1 MIGNFLLI
9 TKQIDNM
16 ETTVIILS
24 GINEVNYIPTLK
36 TEIISYLGQR
46 LISSEMKDSFC
57 IGIYGTLDDE
67 DKKAI
72 SLMVEK
78 TNSPTLSILF
88 IEHNKSFLNQTITT
102 IQYNE

>member
-1 MIGNFLLI
+1 
-9 TKQIDNM
+9 M
-16 ETTVIILS
+16 ETTLIIVS
-24 GINEVNYIPTLK
+24 GLNEVNYIPTLK
-36 TEIISYLGQR
+36 EEIISYLGER
-46 LISSEMKDSFC
+46 LISSKMEGSPC
-57 IGIYGTLDDE
+57 LGVYGTLSDE

-72 SLMVEK
+72 SMMVEK